1 MTDRMAALSPLLH
14 DGVENGDASAK
25 ARCGFLG
32 INSRTGE
39 GDWRNP
45 MPDLPVGVEILRR
58 EVVFLTR
65 EGDFGVGGFDVGC
78 RGL

>member
-1 MTDRMAALSPLLH
+1 MTAPYLRFLR

-32 INSRTGE
+32 INGRTCE

-65 EGDFGVGGFDVGC
+65 EVDFGVGGFDVGC

>member
-1 MTDRMAALSPLLH
+1 
-14 DGVENGDASAK
+14 
-25 ARCGFLG
+25 
-32 INSRTGE
+32 
-39 GDWRNP
+39 

-65 EGDFGVGGFDVGC
+65 EVDFGSGGFDVGC